1 MLRCCMQDADSHRR
15 NFQRQIEDVTA
26 KIKRTEAA
34 LRSATT
40 DYILARRDKQTAEAR
55 AITAEDALQQERD
68 KAARQ
73 VCTSP
78 CSTVVGI
85 VVHHSY

>member
-1 MLRCCMQDADSHRR
+1 MQDVESHRR
-15 NFQRQIEDVTA
+15 NFQRQIEDLTT

-55 AITAEDALQQERD
+55 AVTSEEALQQERD
-68 KAARQ
+68 KAAQQ
-73 VCTSP
+73 VR
-78 CSTVVGI
+78 TV
-85 VVHHSY
+85 

>member
-1 MLRCCMQDADSHRR
+1 MQDAESHRR
-15 NFQRQIEDVTA
+15 NFQRQIEDLTT

-55 AITAEDALQQERD
+55 AVTSEDALKLERD
-68 KAARQ
+68 KAVQQ
-73 VCTSP
+73 VCAARVHLV
-78 CSTVVGI
+78 CCTVT
-85 VVHHSY
+85 